1 LGALHFFSYGISSV
15 DSVGV
20 KLYPHCLGIEV
31 IETDLNLKYVL
42 PATGLNLHFAKV

>member
-1 LGALHFFSYGISSV
+1 MQHGSTAL
-15 DSVGV
+15 DAVGV